1 MVYQEVFIASLIFI
15 VAMLYASVGHG
26 GASGYIALLSLFT
39 INILEIKF
47 TALVLNIIVSGV
59 SFYNYYRLGFFK
71 WKLFYPFIILSI
83 PMAYFRATISV
94 DSGLYKKILGVCIIL
109 SVLRILGFFG
119 NANSETTNKS
129 PFFLSV
135 IIGGCIGFL
144 SGLIG
149 IGGGIILGPVI
160 LLFNWAS
167 LKETNAV
174 TALFIFLNSI
184 AAILGLVS
192 IDIPSSSH
200 LMLWIIF
207 ALVGGAIGS
216 FWGSKKAINSKLKY
230 TLAIVLLIA
239 SLKLIFI

>member
-1 MVYQEVFIASLIFI
+1 MFYQEVVIATLLFIIAI
-15 VAMLYASVGHG
+15 LYSSVGHG
-26 GASGYIALLSLFT
+26 GASGYIALLSMFA
-39 INILEIKF
+39 INVFEIKF

-59 SFYNYYRLGFFK
+59 AFFNYYKSGFFK

-83 PMAYFRATISV
+83 PLAYYGSLV
-94 DSGLYKKILGVCIIL
+94 SLDSNLYKKILGVCLIL
-109 SVLRILGFFG
+109 SVLRIMDVFG
-119 NANSETTNKS
+119 KSNEETKAKPT
-129 PFFLSV
+129 FLLAV

-167 LKETNAV
+167 LKETNAT

-184 AAILGLVS
+184 AAISGLAS
-192 IDIPSSSH
+192 MEIPSNPH
-200 LMLWIIF
+200 LLFWIIA
-207 ALVGGAIGS
+207 ALIGGSIGS
-216 FWGSKKAINSKLKY
+216 FWGSYKAVNSKLKY
-230 TLAIVLLIA
+230 SLAIVLLIA